1 MPTCVFRVQPNTL
14 LSLWYTIGCTLL
26 NSWLLYL
33 AFVRY
38 RLYTDMQWP
47 AGAFPRVWLTA
58 YISLLGTCIP
68 ILALFLVFGLMKTG
82 NLAGDND
89 QLGARPKRTIELIK
103 GGMGNSAVRHR
114 NSNAYRLCHCLRSAW
129 LHAPPAPQCLHV
141 LLALLQLFVQQTMLA
156 QLYRWGFI
164 NSGDFLNT
172 ELDWLLQ
179 RARQLATN
187 LPMGETRLQSFRIST
202 EELSASPVA
211 PNILPI
217 LMHTRLFGIPL
228 EFVNFLI
235 ALVAFSTVY
244 PSVFWRVSKPFAL
257 LFTAFLGVHSLCL
270 VWTYLGF
277 SVLFRV
283 QETNFYGGRPVGMG
297 QYLWALRGLP
307 LYHPLAIVAS
317 FWLTVVLMHVAPV
330 ALYSFGYGKFAAT
343 QNRLL
348 RMRRSPIASANGGG
362 GGCAK
367 RDNGMIGWSYGREI
381 ICDGY
386 TPHVLAIV
394 LLLTI
399 AAIKAPAFYAIG
411 LIYQKEERPLLL
423 WCLVADLV
431 YLFSWILLWLLCT
444 VKCRWDFRVHYD
456 AHELIGLQDAHKTA
470 DGGHAVRGRAP
481 GELKGALLLVH
492 GADLFVTDDPVAK
505 PAIMRQVL
513 KSCLPAEDLPAWLRG
528 AVPTQNSVPNT
539 HSPQRRFVRAADYGP
554 AAAVGISDIG
564 YHTSDA
570 YRTPELGHRQTQQ
583 HFGGSAITNNN
594 VNNNITD
601 DSPPESMDVPLA
613 APPYQRMASL
623 PPVLPAAG
631 HSSSVAQM
639 PAGGGGGGGINFGT
653 NIQQQQ
659 QQQRPYQLYHHHHH
673 TVQQQHQNVMP
684 MICGG
689 SGNSAT
695 NGNAING
702 NANNDY
708 AAFVFSS
715 NNNYGDCGQQQQQH
729 QKQVQQLQQHQQHQ
743 STLISAIGG
752 TISRNANATGSAG
765 TGGHAVYAHAT
776 ATTTM
781 AQQMP
786 TVTTVSST
794 TAALYG
800 QQQQKVVAPLHQHGG
815 GGAGLESYA
824 TIGRRCSKSSVCSA
838 GFGSGGGA
846 GTTGGGAA
854 SAVPPTMPSP
864 QLLRPKRSAS
874 VQAARGEQP
883 HYVPIVQQHQLQQQR
898 HNNNNH
904 QQQNRNN
911 DTYVQHNIYGQFN
924 GGGTG
929 MAVGGTLQRNGIGGA
944 LSANNGGGTQ
954 NDGAQMFNYN
964 NNSRPKL
971 LTPVLQR
978 HHRGPMLPQSTFATA
993 NGAASAGGWH
1003 TAVPSSTTN
1012 MTMAPV
1018 ENGGAGT
1025 SSSLNG
1031 GGTTTPSSSVTI
1043 GGDSRVAS
1051 AASNASSS
1059 AAASTA
1065 YGGDIGT
1072 LMNGIGTSGGM
1083 PSATTTD
1090 CATLTRKGADEWRR
1104 RNGRDLMAVPL
1115 PVQGKHSGTDT
1126 AGDKMGVPPQLDG
1139 DGTERF
1145 ATSVV

>member
-47 AGAFPRVWLTA
+47 AGAFSRVWLTA
-58 YISLLGTCIP
+58 YISLLGICIP

-235 ALVAFSTVY
+235 ALVAFSTAY
-244 PSVFWRVSKPFAL
+244 PAVFWRVSKPFAL

-270 VWTYLGF
+270 IWTYLGF

-362 GGCAK
+362 GGCSK
-367 RDNGMIGWSYGREI
+367 RDNGM
-381 ICDGY
+381 
-386 TPHVLAIV
+386 
-394 LLLTI
+394 
-399 AAIKAPAFYAIG
+399 
-411 LIYQKEERPLLL
+411 KEERPLLL

-528 AVPTQNSVPNT
+528 AVPVQNSVPNT

-554 AAAVGISDIG
+554 AAVGISDIG

-583 HFGGSAITNNN
+583 HFGGGANTNNN
-594 VNNNITD
+594 NNIAD
-601 DSPPESMDVPLA
+601 ESPPGSLDVPLA

-623 PPVLPAAG
+623 PPVLPAGG

-639 PAGGGGGGGINFGT
+639 PAGGSGGAGGISFGT
-653 NIQQQQ
+653 TIQQQ

-673 TVQQQHQNVMP
+673 HNVQQQHQNVMP
-684 MICGG
+684 TICGG
-689 SGNSAT
+689 GGGNSAT
-695 NGNAING
+695 NGTAING

-708 AAFVFSS
+708 ASFVFSS
-715 NNNYGDCGQQQQQH
+715 NNNYGDCGQQQQQ
-729 QKQVQQLQQHQQHQ
+729 VQQLQQHQHQ
-743 STLISAIGG
+743 QSALISAIGG
-752 TISRNANATGSAG
+752 TISRNANANGSAG
-765 TGGHAVYAHAT
+765 TGGHAVYAHA
-776 ATTTM
+776 ATMTTV
-781 AQQMP
+781 AQQMA

-794 TAALYG
+794 TTALYG
-800 QQQQKVVAPLHQHGG
+800 QQQQKVVPSQLHQHGG
-815 GGAGLESYA
+815 GGAGGLESYA

-838 GFGSGGGA
+838 GFGSGA
-846 GTTGGGAA
+846 GTTGGGAVA
-854 SAVPPTMPSP
+854 PSAVPPTMPSP

-883 HYVPIVQQHQLQQQR
+883 HYMPIVQQHHQLQQQR
-898 HNNNNH
+898 QNNNN
-904 QQQNRNN
+904 QLQQNRNN
-911 DTYVQHNIYGQFN
+911 DIYVQHNIYGQFN

-944 LSANNGGGTQ
+944 LSANNGSGTQ

-964 NNSRPKL
+964 NNMNSRPKL

-993 NGAASAGGWH
+993 NGAGGGWP

-1083 PSATTTD
+1083 PSAATTD

-1104 RNGRDLMAVPL
+1104 RNGRDPMAMPL
-1115 PVQGKHSGTDT
+1115 PAQGKHSATDT
-1126 AGDKMGVPPQLDG
+1126 AGDKMGVPSQLDS